1 MLEVRNLATHFA
13 TRAGVVQAVN
23 GISYQLDEGE
33 TLGIVGESGCG
44 KSVSAL
50 SIMRLVPDPP
60 GKIVD
65 GEILFRGRDLLKL
78 SDSDMRRVRGSEI
91 AMVFQDPF
99 TSLNPVLTVGFQ
111 IIEALRLHRA
121 LNGAGARDR
130 AAELLHL
137 VGIANPETRLSEYP
151 HQFSGGMRQRVM
163 IAMALSQ
170 EPRLLIAD
178 EPTTALDV
186 TVQQQIIDLVKRLQT
201 ELGLAVIWI
210 THDLGVVLSVARRVI
225 VMYAGSIAEEA
236 RTSDLF
242 TSPRHPYTI
251 GLLKSL
257 PSIDDRR
264 DKKLSSIPG
273 QLPDLTKLTAGCP
286 FAARCDYVEQRCLDE
301 HPPLEAVGDGHTA
314 ACRRTDKTEG
324 VWSTHVR

>member
-1 MLEVRNLATHFA
+1 M
-13 TRAGVVQAVN
+13 
-23 GISYQLDEGE
+23 
-33 TLGIVGESGCG
+33 
-44 KSVSAL
+44 
-50 SIMRLVPDPP
+50 
-60 GKIVD
+60 
-65 GEILFRGRDLLKL
+65 
-78 SDSDMRRVRGSEI
+78 
-91 AMVFQDPF
+91 
-99 TSLNPVLTVGFQ
+99 LTVGFQ

-121 LNGAGARDR
+121 LNGAAARDR

-186 TVQQQIIDLVKRLQT
+186 TIQQQIIDLVKRLQT
-201 ELGLAVIWI
+201 QLGLAVIWI

-273 QLPDLTKLTAGCP
+273 QLPDLTKLTA
-286 FAARCDYVEQRCLDE
+286 AALL
-301 HPPLEAVGDGHTA
+301 PPAATTWNSAASTSTRLLKRSETATPRPAGGRTRPKAFGARMSASRAGQPLVQVKDLKMYFPLTATSVFGRRRGDVRAVDGVSFEVARGETLA
-314 ACRRTDKTEG
+314 
-324 VWSTHVR
+324 